1 MQSIIKYIVEVNTNL
16 CLFFL
21 IAIILLFIITTAI
34 GQIMLD
40 KKLERIENNQKI
52 YISYQEDGVNNEEKY
67 KRTSEDK

>member
-21 IAIILLFIITTAI
+21 IAIVILFIITTAI

-52 YISYQEDGVNNEEKY
+52 YISCQEDGVNNEEKY